1 MELRWHGLTHVR
13 THARPLSRHFA
24 GHKCYRIQKKNEE
37 SFGSSRSKRIADLV
51 TWPKTFSAPR
61 LSRGKSEL
69 KNGRVLTERLRR
81 KYTELPCVGPA
92 TLQNVSFEVF
102 LQALETIRKR
112 HEIY

>member
-1 MELRWHGLTHVR
+1 M
-13 THARPLSRHFA
+13 LSN
-24 GHKCYRIQKKNEE
+24 QKKKT
-37 SFGSSRSKRIADLV
+37 FGSSRSKHIPDPV

-102 LQALETIRKR
+102 LQALETIREG